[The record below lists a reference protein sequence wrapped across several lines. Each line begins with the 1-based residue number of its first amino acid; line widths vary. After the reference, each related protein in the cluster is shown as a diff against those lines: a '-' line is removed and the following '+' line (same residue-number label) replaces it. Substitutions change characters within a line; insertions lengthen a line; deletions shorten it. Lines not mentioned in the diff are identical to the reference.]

1 MNYNKSP
8 ARTAFIA
15 FNTIFLT
22 VTGLICIL
30 PFLHLLA
37 LSFSE
42 NSVVAAGRV
51 SFWPIN
57 FTTAAYEF
65 AIRGGKFFPAL
76 FISIKRVLLGVSV
89 NLFLIII
96 TAYPLSKN
104 RKQLVGRNIYMT
116 FFIVT
121 MIINGG
127 LIPTYIL
134 VVRLGLLNSLWA
146 LILPPVGSIGALPV
160 FFMVIMMNFIRGL
173 PQEIEDAAIIDGAGV
188 FQVLV
193 RVMLPLLPP
202 AIATIGLFSIVAH
215 WNEWFGG
222 LIYMQNPE
230 LYPLQTYLRT
240 LLRNFED
247 IIRMAQGDYAEI
259 LRLLNVR
266 TGRSAQLFLGM
277 IPVLIAYPFLQKY
290 FTTGLVLGSVKG

>member
-1 MNYNKSP
+1 MNYFKSP
-8 ARTAFIA
+8 ARTVFTV
-15 FNTIFLT
+15 FNAIILS
-22 VTGLICIL
+22 VTGFVCIT

-37 LSFSE
+37 LSFSQ
-42 NSVVAAGRV
+42 NSAVAAGRV
-51 SFWPIN
+51 TFWPVN
-57 FTTAAYEF
+57 FTLAAYEF
-65 AIRGGKFFPAL
+65 AIMGGKFGPAMWV
-76 FISIKRVLLGVSV
+76 SIQRVLLGVTI
-89 NLFLIII
+89 NLLLVVI
-96 TAYPLSKN
+96 TAYPLSKSS
-104 RKQLVGRNIYMT
+104 KKMAGRNIYMI
-116 FFIVT
+116 FFVVT

-134 VVRLGLLNSLWA
+134 VTRLGLLNSIWA

-160 FFMVIMMNFIRGL
+160 FFMIIMMNFMRGL
-173 PQEIEDAAIIDGAGV
+173 PDEIEEAAVIDGAGV
-188 FQVLV
+188 FSVLI
-193 RVMLPLLPP
+193 RIMLPLLTP
-202 AIATIGLFSIVAH
+202 AIATIGLFSIVGH

-222 LIYMQNPE
+222 LIYMQSPT
-230 LYPLQTYLRT
+230 LYPLQTYLQT

-277 IPVLIAYPFLQKY
+277 VPVLIVYPFLQKY